1 MQKIIL
7 FFGLILSCEIC
18 LSQNEEG
25 RPFLKFKTVTENL
38 DILSED
44 SPFILQDHH
53 GFMWFT
59 TEIGFASFDGYDYK
73 YYYFNQ
79 DDLFATQILE
89 DSKGNIWVAT
99 GGDSMYKLDRKKD
112 KVTRYQVGVDTL
124 KTINWKFINKSMC
137 LFEDQDK
144 KIWISTLNGF
154 YQFDPNTNQF
164 IQPNSPTK
172 DYAAM
177 AFKDKNGKH
186 WEILTNGIRLFN
198 VKNAPLIPF
207 KDLSG
212 KIIDIKNPF
221 PTWENRIRI
230 NDAVEDDQGVVWI
243 ATLDNALYRFNR
255 TTGILL
261 HTNSDFSDPFGLQG
275 FFLTELIKDSKGR
288 IWIAAGIGGL
298 NLFDPKKNRF
308 FHYQSSFR
316 NSDAIN
322 HNPQGVFEDR
332 NQGLWISSFGEG
344 IQYAGAFAKPFKNY
358 IANIGDPLS
367 LSHPNPVSFSE
378 RPDGNIWIATDGG
391 GLNLWDRKQDLF
403 IHYTKRL
410 KDLKV
415 DIDKTRVVF
424 EDREGY
430 LWIQVAGSQLCR
442 IDLKNGR
449 KKEYEYGR
457 LHYSQKGE
465 IWLINEKGLHKYD
478 RKIDNFILILPPPNN
493 YGFGTDRK
501 GNYWIGTPN
510 FLGKYDFTKKRF
522 VDTIKAKCYLF
533 DDDNYGNLW
542 MLLAPTGDTLIKYNP
557 TKRKYSDTLVLHQRQ
572 GMSSNVLA
580 VDQKNH
586 IWIGSSRG
594 IYKYTP
600 NNKKLEFYSTIDGLG
615 SKSNSF
621 RVIGKTR
628 KGELLFCTTKGF
640 TIFHPDSIK
649 ANPIIPPVYITSIG
663 IANQDLPIAG
673 TPYDTF
679 PSKSPLK
686 HHILYTEKII
696 LTHTQND
703 LFFGFTALNYD
714 TPEKNQYKYMLEGYD
729 KAWFSTPASSR
740 IAKYTNLSPG
750 HYTFRVIASNN
761 DGVWNYKGDT
771 LEIRILP
778 PWYWAWW
785 SKTLYLLLALGVIY
799 AFIRWRTREQRL
811 KIAQQEKELI
821 SERQLSERLQQVDKL
836 KDQFLANTS
845 HELRT
850 PLQGIIGLSE
860 AMIDQMNTPDQREN
874 LAMIISSGRR
884 LNSLVDDILDFSKLR
899 NFDISLAQ
907 KPVDLASLVDVV
919 LNSNKPLVRGK
930 NLSLINAV
938 SPDLPSALADEN
950 RLQQILYN
958 LVGNAVKFTETGHIK
973 VTASEKEDKLIIGVE
988 DTGIGI
994 PENKREVI
1002 FQEFEQG
1009 DGSISREYAGTGLGL
1024 SISKRLAE
1032 LHGGK
1037 MWVESVIGKGSTFCF
1052 TLPVSPEKASEV
1064 VLPQHKVATIVPD
1077 ALSPEL
1083 TLPIFSTER
1092 KEIIRVLVVD
1102 DEAIN
1107 QQVVKNHLVKEQYL
1121 LTQAMNGEEALR
1133 IIESGAQF
1141 DLVLLD
1147 VMMPRMSGY
1156 EVCQKIRER
1165 FLPSELPIIMVTA
1178 KNQVQDLVQGLGLGA
1193 NDYLAKPFSKEEFLA
1208 RVRTQLDLHQIFG
1221 VTAKFVPN
1229 EFINFLGRERITDV
1243 QLGDQTERE
1252 VTVLFSDIRDYTSL
1266 SESLSP
1272 EDTFGLVKA
1281 YNRRMGP
1288 VIQANRGFVNQYL
1301 GDAIMAI
1308 FPQSPADALQA
1319 AIDMQIAVEKYNQE
1333 RASKNWQ
1340 AIQIGIGMHT
1350 GKLIMGII
1358 GDAQRMDAAT
1368 IADTVNTSSRIESLT
1383 KHYGANILI
1392 SGESL
1397 SKMNSQS
1404 AFHLRSLGQVKM
1416 KGKQLPTEVFEC
1428 FDGDEA
1434 TQKELKIQT
1443 QEIFKTAMEMYLRKE
1458 FYEASVEF
1466 KKILQL
1472 NPQDRV
1478 TNFFFKKATQ
1488 YAFEGVGDD
1497 WTGVEMMESK

>member
-1 MQKIIL
+1 L
-7 FFGLILSCEIC
+7 GS
-18 LSQNEEG
+18 
-25 RPFLKFKTVTENL
+25 
-38 DILSED
+38 
-44 SPFILQDHH
+44 
-53 GFMWFT
+53 
-59 TEIGFASFDGYDYK
+59 
-73 YYYFNQ
+73 
-79 DDLFATQILE
+79 
-89 DSKGNIWVAT
+89 
-99 GGDSMYKLDRKKD
+99 
-112 KVTRYQVGVDTL
+112 
-124 KTINWKFINKSMC
+124 
-137 LFEDQDK
+137 
-144 KIWISTLNGF
+144 ST
-154 YQFDPNTNQF
+154 
-164 IQPNSPTK
+164 
-172 DYAAM
+172 
-177 AFKDKNGKH
+177 
-186 WEILTNGIRLFN
+186 
-198 VKNAPLIPF
+198 
-207 KDLSG
+207 
-212 KIIDIKNPF
+212 
-221 PTWENRIRI
+221 NR
-230 NDAVEDDQGVVWI
+230 D
-243 ATLDNALYRFNR
+243 
-255 TTGILL
+255 
-261 HTNSDFSDPFGLQG
+261 
-275 FFLTELIKDSKGR
+275 R
-288 IWIAAGIGGL
+288 IWLG
-298 NLFDPKKNRF
+298 
-308 FHYQSSFR
+308 
-316 NSDAIN
+316 
-322 HNPQGVFEDR
+322 
-332 NQGLWISSFGEG
+332 
-344 IQYAGAFAKPFKNY
+344 
-358 IANIGDPLS
+358 
-367 LSHPNPVSFSE
+367 
-378 RPDGNIWIATDGG
+378 T
-391 GLNLWDRKQDLF
+391 
-403 IHYTKRL
+403 
-410 KDLKV
+410 
-415 DIDKTRVVF
+415 
-424 EDREGY
+424 
-430 LWIQVAGSQLCR
+430 
-442 IDLKNGR
+442 
-449 KKEYEYGR
+449 
-457 LHYSQKGE
+457 
-465 IWLINEKGLHKYD
+465 
-478 RKIDNFILILPPPNN
+478 N
-493 YGFGTDRK
+493 YGIYR
-501 GNYWIGTPN
+501 
-510 FLGKYDFTKKRF
+510 
-522 VDTIKAKCYLF
+522 
-533 DDDNYGNLW
+533 
-542 MLLAPTGDTLIKYNP
+542 YNP
-557 TKRKYSDTLVLHQRQ
+557 K
-572 GMSSNVLA
+572 
-580 VDQKNH
+580 
-586 IWIGSSRG
+586 
-594 IYKYTP
+594 
-600 NNKKLEFYSTIDGLG
+600 NKKLTHFDYKDGLA
-615 SKSNSF
+615 SNMYYS
-621 RVIGKTR
+621 VNPLKTNR
-628 KGELLFCTTKGF
+628 GELIFGSNKGF

-649 ANPIIPPVYITSIG
+649 TNPIIPPVYITGIG
-663 IANQDLPIAG
+663 IAGQELSVAG
-673 TPYDTF
+673 TPLDTF
-679 PSKSPLK
+679 PQKSPLK
-686 HHILYTEKII
+686 QHILYTEKIT

-703 LFFGFTALNYD
+703 LLFSFTALNFD
-714 TPEKNQYKYMLEGYD
+714 TPEKNQYKYILENYD
-729 KAWFSTPASSR
+729 KTWISTPSSSR
-740 IAKYTNLSPG
+740 IARYAKLPPG
-750 HYTFRVIASNN
+750 NYTFRVIASNN
-761 DGVWNYKGDT
+761 DGVWNYKGDA
-771 LEIRILP
+771 LEISILP

-785 SKTLYLLLALGVIY
+785 SKTLYLLLVLGAIY
-799 AFIRWRTREQRL
+799 SFIRWRTHEQRL

-899 NFDISLAQ
+899 NYDIILAQ

-930 NLSLINAV
+930 NLTLINAV
-938 SPDLPSALADEN
+938 SSDLPSAFADEN

-958 LVGNAVKFTETGHIK
+958 LVGNAVKFTESGHIK
-973 VTASEKEDKLIIGVE
+973 VDALEKEGNLLISVE

-1002 FQEFEQG
+1002 FKEFEQG
-1009 DGSISREYAGTGLGL
+1009 DGSISREYVGTGLGL
-1024 SISKRLAE
+1024 SISKRLVE

-1037 MWVESVIGKGSTFCF
+1037 MWVESVVGKGSTFCF
-1052 TLPVSPEKASEV
+1052 TLPVTLEKASV
-1064 VLPQHKVATIVPD
+1064 IVLPQHKVATITPD
-1077 ALSPEL
+1077 AFSPEQII
-1083 TLPIFSTER
+1083 PIFSPER

-1308 FPQSPADALQA
+1308 FPQSPSNALQA
-1319 AIDMQIAVEKYNQE
+1319 AIDMQIVLEKYNQE

-1368 IADTVNTSSRIESLT
+1368 IADTVNTSARIESLT

-1397 SKMNSQS
+1397 IQI
-1404 AFHLRSLGQVKM
+1404 ATPEQFHFRNLGKVKM
-1416 KGKQLPTEVFEC
+1416 KGKQLPIEVFEC

-1434 TQKELKIQT
+1434 NQKAIKIQT
-1443 QEIFKTAMEMYLRKE
+1443 LETFKTAMELYLSKA
-1458 FYEASVEF
+1458 FSEAAVEF
-1466 KKILQL
+1466 NKILQL
-1472 NPQDRV
+1472 NPKDRV
-1478 TNFFFKKATQ
+1478 ADFFFKKATQ
-1488 YAFEGVGDD
+1488 YVFESVSDD